1 MMTNIQLHLL
11 VESGT
16 ISNLSTLPP
25 DYERRNALKWMGAGM
40 ALTLLTGDRNWSSE
54 RMVRTRSRLEHEIQ
68 ETIEQEIQEASV
80 PQEPSIPNYVLNA
93 PVIVIDA
100 GHGGDDPGTSGI
112 YQERTYF
119 EKDMTLDYAVILAK
133 LLQEDGFNVVLTRN
147 EDVTL
152 SLKERSAHGKK
163 EKTVSLSIH
172 GDSTN
177 FLAIS
182 CHFELNTLIS
192 ISLSLYTKAILS
204 ELLPVAGN
212 DIMSGHKEA
221 VYTPFQLNPNDDGTG
236 LHMTREPRAGI
247 ILELGN
253 MKNPANIST
262 LIDQKEGIIDALR
275 KGMHEYA
282 KMIYQLSFT
291 PCSHVSK

>member
-172 GDSTN
+172 GDSAGERNGAFCIVQTN
-177 FLAIS
+177 QEETIPLA
-182 CHFELNTLIS
+182 
-192 ISLSLYTKAILS
+192 KAILS